1 MQSSF
6 WLYLIGSL
14 VLALALA
21 LIGVLAGVAFRARRL
36 ERSISPILIKY
47 RDFQVELSALKHSR
61 GERSRRLNKG
71 SLGTE
76 PESEK

>member
-14 VLALALA
+14 ALALLLA

-61 GERSRRLNKG
+61 GERSRRLNRG

-76 PESEK
+76 PESE

>member
-1 MQSSF
+1 
-6 WLYLIGSL
+6 
-14 VLALALA
+14 
-21 LIGVLAGVAFRARRL
+21 
-36 ERSISPILIKY
+36 LIKY
-47 RDFQVELSALKHSR
+47 RDLQVELSALKHSR